1 MPVIKARPDDEK
13 ALVKVSL
20 RLTQRHAR
28 LLNEYAAFI
37 NETENP
43 SYVVTQLIQT
53 VLAKDKDFVARHK
66 KTDGAASRQPT
77 LSDVA
82 TARTA

>member
-1 MPVIKARPDDEK
+1 MPVIKARPEDEK

-28 LLNEYAAFI
+28 LLHEYAAFI

-43 SYVVTQLIQT
+43 SYVVTQLID
-53 VLAKDKDFVARHK
+53 VILAKDKDFVARHN
-66 KTDGAASRQPT
+66 KTDAAAKRRPT
-77 LSDVA
+77 ISDAA